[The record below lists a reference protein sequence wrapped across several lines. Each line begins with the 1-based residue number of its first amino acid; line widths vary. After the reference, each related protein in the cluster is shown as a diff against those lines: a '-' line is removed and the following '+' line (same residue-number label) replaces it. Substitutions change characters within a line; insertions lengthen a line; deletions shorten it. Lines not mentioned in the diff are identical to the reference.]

1 MLFCALTG
9 GNFMAIKWDALFEN
23 EKRQFEKM
31 TEGDKFIYFL
41 LLQFGSPYGWGKENP
56 ESSDCS
62 GAVCLALYAATGL
75 LIRTTA
81 DELYR
86 RVFTK
91 PNPRPEDIRAVF
103 YITKQ
108 DKKHG
113 DDGSLAA
120 AGTAVHVAGIVEEGV
135 ILNSQEPSN
144 QRFGARVRRVSDV
157 SDWFQRNGHEADVRG
172 LDREALEKMAR
183 EGKTLYGLDPEW
195 RRYFE

>member
-1 MLFCALTG
+1 MG
-9 GNFMAIKWDALFEN
+9 IKWDKIIEN

-31 TEGDKFIYFL
+31 SELDKFIYFL

-81 DELYR
+81 DDLYR

-91 PNPRPEDIRAVF
+91 VNPRPSDIRVVF
-103 YITKQ
+103 YLTKK

-113 DDGSLAA
+113 DGYASS
-120 AGTAVHVAGIVEEGV
+120 GTATHVAGIVEDGI
-135 ILNSQEPSN
+135 ILNSQEPY
-144 QRFGARVRRVSDV
+144 AKVRRITDV
-157 SDWFQRNGHEADVRG
+157 SDWFQRNGHEVAVRG
-172 LDREALEKMAR
+172 LDREALAR
-183 EGKTLYGLDPEW
+183 LAGEGKTRYGLDNEFT
-195 RRYFE
+195 RYFELET